1 MNQEDDL
8 SPDTERT
15 IIMPRP
21 GGRKA
26 GLASPE
32 PPPATGTTTGAT
44 QPVPPVAPTHTFAP
58 LQTGDNPL
66 VNNAAVLLGLISTL
80 RSLPHHADAPALRAH
95 ILEEIKAFEVN
106 TRNLGATPEDIFTA
120 RYLLCAVLDET
131 VLSTNWGGESAWS
144 KQSLLSTFHNE
155 TWGGEKFFLIL
166 DRLLQDP
173 ARHINLLELI
183 YLCLSFGFEGKYRVL
198 EGGRSKLDE
207 RREQLHIRLLQL
219 RGEFVRELSPHWQAA
234 RITVKRKQGG
244 LPLWLIGALCIG
256 LLVVLYAGFSLL
268 LGKAGQPLTEQ
279 LQAIERSVP
288 AP

>member
-1 MNQEDDL
+1 MSQEDDL
-8 SPDTERT
+8 NTDSERT

-26 GLASPE
+26 GSATPE
-32 PPPATGTTTGAT
+32 PQPAAGSATSAT
-44 QPVPPVAPTHTFAP
+44 QPAPPITPTHTYAP
-58 LQTGDNPL
+58 AQTGDNPL
-66 VNNAAVLLGLISTL
+66 VNNAAVLLGLISSL
-80 RSLPHHADAPALRAH
+80 RSLPYHADAASLRAH
-95 ILEEIKAFEVN
+95 IVEEIKSFEVN

-131 VLSTNWGGESAWS
+131 VLSTNWGGESTWS

-207 RREQLHIRLLQL
+207 RREQLHIRLQQL
-219 RGEFVRELSPHWQAA
+219 RGEYVRELSPHWQAA
-234 RITVKRKQGG
+234 KITVKRKQGG
-244 LPLWLIGALCIG
+244 LPLWLIGAVSIG
-256 LLVVLYAGFSLL
+256 LLVILYASFSLL